1 MRTPSMVESRWD
13 QRGPVDRF
21 GQPLMPKPEW
31 VGPDAPPV
39 EPTPAPEPWPQP
51 QPGPEPPTTGTPRV
65 TGPADPLPVPRLP
78 ITRETPYRSTLDC
91 GEAAWL
97 AEHERIGSPTPAGQ
111 QKRCYAA
118 VKPWSA
124 QALATMVK
132 ETELGKTASGE
143 NNAFNLFVPAGDG
156 PMDFPSWE
164 AGAREWLSRLSDPI
178 YKDFVY

>member
-1 MRTPSMVESRWD
+1 MRTPSMVESRRD

-21 GQPLMPKPEW
+21 GRPLMPKPEW

-39 EPTPAPEPWPQP
+39 EPTPVPEPWPQP
-51 QPGPEPPTTGTPRV
+51 QPGPEPPTAW

-97 AEHERIGSPTPAGQ
+97 AEHQRIGSSIPVGQ

-132 ETELGKTASGE
+132 ETELGKTAGGA
-143 NNAFNLFVPAGDG
+143 NNFLNLFVPGGTG
-156 PMDFPSWE
+156 PKDFASCQ
-164 AGAREWLSRLSDPI
+164 ACAAEWFARLSDPD
-178 YKDFVY
+178 YKGFVYGP